1 VKRSAWFVLTALSF
15 GCSVIGC
22 SDPPSSA
29 VAGSGELPGGGGA
42 PYARPEYTTL
52 TETGVYADLQSRT
65 LADGLRSFAP
75 SFVLWA
81 DGADKQ
87 RWLALPRGSQIDTS
101 DMNRWQLPIGT
112 RAVKEFSL
120 NGVPLETRLVERYG
134 AGRDDYWMGAFVWRQ
149 DQSDAD
155 FVEAG
160 QEDVLGTA
168 HDAPSQERCP
178 TCHNGEP
185 GRYLGVSALQLS
197 SSERSA
203 ELADDGGPPGEAW
216 TLESLGAEQRLSD
229 PPPPGTRY
237 APPGDE
243 STAAA
248 LGYLHANC
256 GHCHNPRGTSWPDT
270 QMLLRLSVDESAPE
284 DSGLFQSVVGQALQY
299 YRAESG
305 TLRVM
310 PGEPDSSALIQRM
323 EVRGPKEQMPPLAS
337 EEIDPDGVLAIRRWI
352 AELAP

>member
-1 VKRSAWFVLTALSF
+1 MKRSASIVLTALSLA
-15 GCSVIGC
+15 CSVIGC
-22 SDPPSSA
+22 SDPASSA
-29 VAGSGELPGGGGA
+29 VGGPGGAPA

-52 TETGVYADLQSRT
+52 TETGVYADIESRT
-65 LADGLRSFAP
+65 LADGLRGFAP
-75 SFVLWA
+75 SFVLWS
-81 DGADKQ
+81 DGAQKQ
-87 RWLALPRGSQIDTS
+87 RWLALPKASQIDTS
-101 DMNRWQLPIGT
+101 DMNRWQFPIGT

-134 AGRDDYWMGAFVWRQ
+134 AGRDDYWMGAFVWRE
-149 DQSDAD
+149 DRSDAD

-168 HDAPSQERCP
+168 HDAPAQEHCSS
-178 TCHNGEP
+178 CHNGEP

-197 SSERSA
+197 RSELS
-203 ELADDGGPPGEAW
+203 EDDGAW

-229 PPPPGTRY
+229 PPAPGTRY
-237 APPGDE
+237 TPPGDE
-243 STAAA
+243 ASQAA

-270 QMLLRLSVDESAPE
+270 QMLLRLNVEESVEESAPE
-284 DSGLFQSVVGQALQY
+284 DTRLFHSVVGQSLQY
-299 YRAESG
+299 YRAEPG
-305 TLRVM
+305 TLRVV

-323 EVRGPKEQMPPLAS
+323 LVRGPKEQMPPLAS